1 MYQLRLYKNIGMWV
15 SIKTLKDEYGVV
27 FDEDKLGMP
36 KVRLIT
42 NDRIKSNP
50 NLPCIVA
57 IIPIVKK

>member
-1 MYQLRLYKNIGMWV
+1 MWV

-42 NDRIKSNP
+42 NDRIQYNGIDSFAF
-50 NLPCIVA
+50 LHYLV
-57 IIPIVKK
+57 